1 MAASA
6 RRRTS
11 PRCRLQIAT
20 GLAFTQAGYR
30 GGGPQV
36 TGLVA
41 GDVPYGLVAI
51 SSSIGHVQGGR
62 LRALAVTSAAR
73 SPLLPEV
80 PTTAEAGLPAMDLVG
95 WWGFIT
101 PAGLRPEVQ
110 ERLHALLL
118 APAREPAVRA
128 RLEGL
133 GYSVVASGPA
143 EFAGAD
149 PARGG
154 AVDRGG
160 EPAGVAR
167 GIARALAP

>member
-1 MAASA
+1 M
-6 RRRTS
+6 
-11 PRCRLQIAT
+11 
-20 GLAFTQAGYR
+20 
-30 GGGPQV
+30 
-36 TGLVA
+36 
-41 GDVPYGLVAI
+41 GLVAI

-62 LRALAVTSAAR
+62 LRALAVTSATR

-101 PAGLRPEVQ
+101 PAGLRPEIQ

-143 EFAGAD
+143 EFAAQI
-149 PARGG
+149 R
-154 AVDRGG
+154 R
-160 EPAGVAR
+160 EVAQWTEVANR
-167 GIARALAP
+167 LGLRAE